1 VNVGLF
7 LGDICQAPADVI
19 CTSTNP
25 HLDLMIGTGGA
36 VRSAGGWAIQ
46 EECYKKIREKSNS
59 PDLTFLDP
67 GQAVVT
73 GAGDLPFKG
82 VIHCVAI
89 DSFHNSSA
97 EVIRLCVSNA
107 LGEFVQI
114 PDAHTIAFPVFAA
127 GNGQFDF
134 SASLTEICR
143 TLKANW
149 PEQLQEAWF
158 TVYEDFHRRDA
169 EEVIAREL
177 GEFQVIVS

>member
-1 VNVGLF
+1 VKLGLF
-7 LGDICQAPADVI
+7 FGDICQAPVDVI

-36 VRSAGGWAIQ
+36 VRSAGGWTIQ
-46 EECYKKIREKSNS
+46 EECYKKIREKSSS
-59 PDLTFLDP
+59 PDLTILEP

-97 EVIRLCVSNA
+97 EVIQLCVRNA
-107 LGEFVQI
+107 LVEFAQI

-134 SASLTEICR
+134 SASLTEICK

-149 PEQLQEAWF
+149 PDPLSEAWF
-158 TVYEDFHRRDA
+158 AVYEDFHRQDA
-169 EEVIAREL
+169 EKVVGREF
-177 GEFQVIVS
+177 GDFQVIVS